1 MGERIPWWNGPSPDK
16 GGTKL
21 GTGPVEGGVDRT
33 EPGMGGAAGLP
44 GAHVTIV
51 GLGAVGAI
59 AAEQLMMGGVGC
71 LRLVDRDLVERRNL
85 ERPSLYEIANIG
97 APKATAAEA
106 RLRGLNTEVRVEAR
120 VKDLHAGTV
129 NELVENTD
137 IVVDGTDN
145 LTTRYVL
152 NEACIQHGIPFLYGA
167 ASDALGMVSPLWP
180 PRTPCFRCLL
190 PPPSDL
196 GRVEPCATG
205 NARVAPRVGQLLASH
220 ALHFLEDGTLHRGL
234 YLVRAE
240 VSRVERREVS
250 PRPGCL
256 ACRQRAQEFL
266 VGPEGPTVVQLC
278 GGNAVSLD
286 PGSRERIQ
294 LADLAARLAPFGRV
308 HLTQYLISLVVPP
321 YDLSIF
327 PDGRAIVRGARSPQ
341 VAQALYRRYVGR

>member
-1 MGERIPWWNGPSPDK
+1 MVERLEFGE
-16 GGTKL
+16 GGTRL
-21 GTGPVEGGVDRT
+21 GPVLFEEEVHGT
-33 EPGMGGAAGLP
+33 EPGMGEAAGLP
-44 GAHVTIV
+44 RAHVTIV

-59 AAEQLMMGGVGC
+59 AAEQLTMGGVGC

-85 ERPSLYEIANIG
+85 ERPSLYEMANIG
-97 APKATAAEA
+97 APKANAAEA
-106 RLRGLNTEVRVEAR
+106 RLRAVNPEVRVEAR

-129 NELVENTD
+129 SELVESTD

-167 ASDALGMVSPLWP
+167 ASGALGMVSPLFP
-180 PRTPCFRCLL
+180 PKTPCFRCLL
-190 PPPSDL
+190 PPPSDV

-220 ALHFLEDGTLHRGL
+220 ALHFLEGGTLHRGL

-240 VSRVERREVS
+240 VSEVERLEVS

-256 ACRQRAQEFL
+256 ACQQRAQEFL
-266 VGPEGPTVVQLC
+266 VRPEGPTVVQLC

-286 PGSRERIQ
+286 PGRRRTIQ

-308 HLTQYLISLVVPP
+308 HLTPYLVSLEVPP
-321 YDLSIF
+321 YNLSIF

-341 VAQALYRRYVGR
+341 VSQALYRRYVGR